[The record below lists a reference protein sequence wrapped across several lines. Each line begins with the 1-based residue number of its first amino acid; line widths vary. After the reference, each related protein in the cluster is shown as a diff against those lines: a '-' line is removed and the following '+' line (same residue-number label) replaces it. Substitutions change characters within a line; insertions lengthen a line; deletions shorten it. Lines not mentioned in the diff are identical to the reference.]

1 MAKTMPPGVANVAGQ
16 SFVANVV
23 PDVFDDRDLQ
33 YRPQL
38 RPLPAVQDSRPDQ
51 HEVLTQTGNSC
62 TGHAVAAMINT
73 VLAGESDPIRV
84 SPYMLYR
91 MGRRYDEFYGDEDE
105 GSSLRGALKGWFY
118 HGVVSVNDWPSLSE
132 EKDIDLDQ
140 DLAER
145 ARRHPLGAFYR
156 VNAFSLD
163 DVQSAVNELHAIVAS
178 ALIHSGWNVP
188 ARVRK
193 ADGSEL
199 QIIDRRADVT
209 LLGGHAFAIVGYND
223 IGFLV
228 QNSWG
233 KRWGAHGFAT
243 LPYEDWLASAYDAW
257 VARPGVPSVLNVR
270 ANTKMVTTTMGA
282 VGQGSGPDLD
292 RLKGHV
298 VNVGT
303 EGRLATKGRFVSSPA
318 QVGYVVE
325 RMRERHTLW
334 RSSADP
340 GRQAAPDRVVLYA
353 SGGLSGRNDGLGI
366 AQSQLN
372 WWLNNHVYPITFA
385 WQSGPAES
393 LVAQLGD
400 VLHGNVV
407 FGGLGFDLVEQ
418 ADRFAENAARSRLG
432 WMWAQL
438 KDQAEAACRPLPDPV
453 AGPAGRSST
462 GTPVEDMP
470 AASLMVDALRQYA
483 VGRQLEV
490 HVVAH
495 SAGTIFS
502 ANLLGRLI
510 DEGIAVA
517 SVSWLAP
524 AIRVDEFERLVL
536 HRLRDGTLRRFTV
549 FGLQDVAELNDYVG
563 SAPQRYYQK
572 SLLYLISRA
581 LESRGQGEVEVPLL
595 GLQRHSDGPLG
606 NTSVRE
612 AIESVGGELIW
623 SPSDGGATGG
633 SGATSHAGFDEDS
646 QTMTS
651 VMLRILGRT
660 EPSASETFRAY
671 APQDASPDRLH
682 GDIRPVSTES
692 VGEEPLLTIGG
703 PQSTPGTGPEPA
715 DGAGP
720 GPVARGKGG
729 SVVEALLSRGW
740 LPVDDDSP

>member
-1 MAKTMPPGVANVAGQ
+1 MAKTMPPGVATVEGQ
-16 SFVANVV
+16 SFIANVV
-23 PDVFDDRDLQ
+23 PDVFDARDLE

-38 RPLPAVQDSRPDQ
+38 RPLPAKQDSRPDQ
-51 HEVLTQTGNSC
+51 HVVLTQSGNSC

-73 VLAGESDPIRV
+73 VLAGETDPIMV

-91 MGRRYDEFYGDEDE
+91 MGRRYDEFHGDEDE

-118 HGVVSVNDWPSLSE
+118 HGVASVEDWPSLSDE
-132 EKDIDLDQ
+132 PDIDLDQ
-140 DLAER
+140 ELAER

-178 ALIHSGWNVP
+178 AVIHSGWNVP
-188 ARVRK
+188 VRVRK
-193 ADGSEL
+193 TDGSEL
-199 QIIDRRADVT
+199 HIIDRHADVT

-233 KRWGAHGFAT
+233 TQWGAKGFAT

-270 ANTKMVTTTMGA
+270 GNTKMVTTTMGA
-282 VGQGSGPDLD
+282 VGQGSGPDLQ
-292 RLKGHV
+292 RLKAHV
-298 VNVGT
+298 VNIGT
-303 EGRLATKGRFVSSPA
+303 EGRLASKGRSVSSPA

-325 RMRERHTLW
+325 RMREWHSFW
-334 RSSADP
+334 RSDADP
-340 GRQAAPDRVVLYA
+340 GQEEAPDRVVLFA
-353 SGGLSGRNDGLGI
+353 SGGLSGKGDGLRI

-385 WQSGPAES
+385 WQSGPVES
-393 LVAQLGD
+393 LVTQLGD
-400 VLHGNVV
+400 TLHGSPA

-418 ADRFAENAARSRLG
+418 ADRFVENTVRSRLG

-438 KDQAEAACRPLPDPV
+438 KDQAEAACRPLPAPV
-453 AGPAGRSST
+453 ASSARRSST
-462 GTPVEDMP
+462 GMRVDDLP

-483 VGRQLEV
+483 ADRQFEV
-490 HVVAH
+490 HLVAH
-495 SAGTIFS
+495 SAGSIFS

-536 HRLRDGTLRRFTV
+536 HRLRDGTLGRFTS
-549 FGLQDVAELNDYVG
+549 FGLRDVEELNDYVG
-563 SAPQRYYQK
+563 SVSQRYYQK

-581 LESRGQGEVEVPLL
+581 LESRGRGEVEVPLL
-595 GLQRHSDGPLG
+595 GLQRHSDG

-612 AIESVGGELIW
+612 VIESAGGELIW
-623 SPSDGGATGG
+623 GPSDGGGNGG
-633 SGATSHAGFDEDS
+633 SGATSHADFDEDP

-660 EPSASETFRAY
+660 EPSAGEVFRAY
-671 APQDASPDRLH
+671 APQHAFPDRLH
-682 GDIRPVSTES
+682 GDIRPVDTES
-692 VGEEPLLTIGG
+692 VGEEPLRTMGVAQPVHDARPVAL
-703 PQSTPGTGPEPA
+703 
-715 DGAGP
+715 DGAS
-720 GPVARGKGG
+720 RGQELRDTGG
-729 SVVEALLSRGW
+729 SALQALLSRGW
-740 LPVDDDSP
+740 LPVGDDSR